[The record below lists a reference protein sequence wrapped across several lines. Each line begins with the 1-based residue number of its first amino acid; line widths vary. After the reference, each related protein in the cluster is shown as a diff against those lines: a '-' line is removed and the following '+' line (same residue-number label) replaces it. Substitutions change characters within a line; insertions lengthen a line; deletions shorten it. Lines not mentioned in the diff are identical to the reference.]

1 MAKAAQW
8 LKDLRSVVRRSN
20 GPGWVLEDQYGRFK
34 IQKIEGTRRS
44 ARRPSISTPLPFAP
58 SSCDAVTA
66 LVKKLRETMAD
77 QNIGLKDAYQ
87 LISDSPKLTGEA
99 TNWTVVS
106 ERYRSFR
113 VDSGTVSESNY
124 NTNEAYRI
132 KRVVDL
138 ITARAGAAHDA
149 GALLRLYTEKHL
161 TKIAPGSS
169 GRKRN
174 LLDVCRFLRF
184 AVKRCAADNLWLP
197 PDDEEVALLIGVR
210 TTPKEDTPPVKPEA
224 LIRLLNSLEGN
235 PELHLA
241 VGMVAFYGLR
251 PAELMVLSFEDGKLK
266 VGNTKRNSR
275 TATTPKKPRTA
286 RALNLKELPGEGE
299 RLMQLWHSGLVKLPT
314 SIRNAK
320 NFKDGGAA
328 FGQYLDR
335 HPFWNEVLKEEIKG
349 LKPYSL
355 RHGVAWRSALYTP
368 IAIRTA
374 ARLMGHDVRTHTKHY
389 GQWIDDQD
397 MEKEVDAANMAVA
410 ATLSKRQQQMQQQQ

>member
-44 ARRPSISTPLPFAP
+44 ARRPSISTPLPFTP

-87 LISDSPKLTGEA
+87 LISDSPELTGEA
-99 TNWTVVS
+99 TN
-106 ERYRSFR
+106 
-113 VDSGTVSESNY
+113 
-124 NTNEAYRI
+124 
-132 KRVVDL
+132 
-138 ITARAGAAHDA
+138 
-149 GALLRLYTEKHL
+149 
-161 TKIAPGSS
+161 
-169 GRKRN
+169 
-174 LLDVCRFLRF
+174 LRF

-210 TTPKEDTPPVKPEA
+210 TTPREDTPPVKPEA
-224 LIRLLNSLEGN
+224 LIRLLDSLEGN

-241 VGMVAFYGLR
+241 VGLVAFYGLR

-275 TATTPKKPRTA
+275 TAATPKKPRTA

-355 RHGVAWRSALYTP
+355 RHGFAWRSALYTP

-374 ARLMGHDVRTHTKHY
+374 ARLMGHDVRTHMKHY

-410 ATLSKRQQQMQQQQ
+410 ATPRKRQQQMQQQQ